1 MAKYNVETEND
12 IIEIITKNTFSKG
25 DIIVHKPF
33 TFAEM
38 QEKLKRHY
46 SDEIKLFP
54 ARPGTPVYTINGYN
68 TSVVE
73 VAGTPRQPTTS
84 P

>member
-12 IIEIITKNTFSKG
+12 IIEIIAENTFLKG

-38 QEKLKRHY
+38 QEKLK
-46 SDEIKLFP
+46 KLL
-54 ARPGTPVYTINGYN
+54 IDI
-68 TSVVE
+68 
-73 VAGTPRQPTTS
+73 
-84 P
+84 